1 MSPSPIDPEIAN
13 LLATAVESADALEI
27 LLALRREQPKAFT
40 ASALRTVLRIPAAS
54 IDRHLAGLCG
64 HGFLAV
70 TIRNDLVYTYRPMS
84 AEMDRL
90 AGELEGLWATR
101 RVDVEALLRPPR

>member
-1 MSPSPIDPEIAN
+1 MSPSPIDPDVAN
-13 LLATAVESADALEI
+13 LLSTAVESADALEI
-27 LLALRREQPKAFT
+27 LLALRREQPRTFT
-40 ASALRTVLRIPAAS
+40 ARALRTVLGMPTAS

-70 TIRNDLVYTYRPMS
+70 TIRNDLIYTYRPMS

-90 AGELEGLWATR
+90 AGELESLWATR
-101 RVDVEALLRPPR
+101 RLDVEALLRPPR